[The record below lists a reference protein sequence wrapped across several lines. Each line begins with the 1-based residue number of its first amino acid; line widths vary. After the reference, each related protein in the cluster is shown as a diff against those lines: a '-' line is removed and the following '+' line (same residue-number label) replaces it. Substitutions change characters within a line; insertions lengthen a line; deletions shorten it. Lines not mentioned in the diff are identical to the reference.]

1 VGKKPNGK
9 WQIILM
15 PTKNLVSI
23 CSIPHA
29 CAYSGLSLLK
39 SLILSSRR
47 RLRANLIM
55 AGAAFVWLIG
65 VASGEA
71 ASMDAG
77 PQMSTARM
85 NHYAVPLP
93 DGRVALLGGHGTGF
107 VSLNS
112 IDIWNPASNSFTSA
126 ALPFVYDGGSL
137 VHLSD
142 GNYLLAGGAAD
153 DGVAPG
159 YNTAQILNAT
169 TATAASTG
177 TVMVRPRMQCN
188 GTQLTG
194 GAVLIVGGW
203 YDSAS
208 ATYGEI
214 YDPASKEF
222 SATGPLNT
230 PRSMPYVFPTA
241 DGKAVVVGG
250 LSVYGDSNVS
260 SIELYDPVANSFSVL
275 AASAIAGEPDW
286 IYGYGWNA
294 LDSEQCKTAD
304 GRYVFLMSRT
314 VNSQTEYAL
323 GVFDPAAKQF
333 SKLALT
339 PGFGNGYW
347 VWPPVVDAT
356 NNRALFL
363 VGANQ
368 NGGANLTF
376 RVFQV
381 DLATGQALA
390 LSDWL
395 SVTNYYPGSA
405 GITLLGD
412 GRLFV
417 TGGTASVD
425 YNFNFNPV
433 PNTFFLSGLTPPP
446 QIQSL
451 GVSGGLVT
459 LTLSG
464 GVGVTYEIQ
473 SIPALGTSANWQ
485 TLGSLTLT
493 NSVQTW
499 SDPAP
504 ATNFSRFYRL
514 QGP

>member
-1 VGKKPNGK
+1 
-9 WQIILM
+9 
-15 PTKNLVSI
+15 
-23 CSIPHA
+23 
-29 CAYSGLSLLK
+29 
-39 SLILSSRR
+39 
-47 RLRANLIM
+47 M
-55 AGAAFVWLIG
+55 AGAAFAWLVG
-65 VASGEA
+65 VASSEA
-71 ASMDAG
+71 ASLDSG
-77 PQMSTARM
+77 PQMSLTRM
-85 NHYAVPLP
+85 DQYTLQLP

-112 IDIWNPASNSFTSA
+112 MDLWSPASNSFTSV
-126 ALPFVYDGGSL
+126 ALPFVYDMGALVRLSNGS
-137 VHLSD
+137 
-142 GNYLLAGGAAD
+142 YLMAGGAAD
-153 DGVAPG
+153 LGVAPG
-159 YNTAQILNAT
+159 YATAQILVPASAT
-169 TATAASTG
+169 VTTTG
-177 TVMVRPRMQCN
+177 TTMVRARMFCN
-188 GTQLTG
+188 GAQLTG
-194 GAVLIVGGW
+194 GKVLIVGGW
-203 YDSAS
+203 YDNPS

-214 YDPASKEF
+214 FDPASMGF

-230 PRSMPYVFPTA
+230 PRAMPLVYPTA

-250 LSVYGDSNVS
+250 LGVYGSPNIS
-260 SIELYDPVANSFSVL
+260 SVELYDPASNGFSVL
-275 AASAIAGEPDW
+275 APSVITGDTNW
-286 IYGYGWNA
+286 TYGNA
-294 LDSEQCKTAD
+294 WYAQDSDQSKTAD

-314 VNSQTEYAL
+314 VVSGTEYAL
-323 GVFDPAAKQF
+323 GLFDPAAKQF

-339 PGFGNGYW
+339 PAFWNGYGIL
-347 VWPPVVDAT
+347 PPVVDAT

-417 TGGTASVD
+417 TGGTTSID

-446 QIQSL
+446 LIQSV
-451 GVSGGLVT
+451 GVSGGLVS
-459 LTLSG
+459 LSLRG

-473 SIPALGTSANWQ
+473 SLPALGTSTNWQ
-485 TLGSLTLT
+485 TLGSLALT

>member
-1 VGKKPNGK
+1 M
-9 WQIILM
+9 L
-15 PTKNLVSI
+15 TKTLVSI
-23 CSIPHA
+23 RSIPHA
-29 CAYSGLSLLK
+29 SSCSGLSLLK
-39 SLILSSRR
+39 SQILSSRR
-47 RLRANLIM
+47 RWRANLIM
-55 AGAAFVWLIG
+55 AGAAFVLLFS
-65 VASGEA
+65 VASSEA
-71 ASMDAG
+71 ASMEAG

-85 NHYAVPLP
+85 NHYAVLLP

-112 IDIWNPASNSFTSA
+112 MDLWSPAGNSFTSV
-126 ALPFVYDGGSL
+126 ALPFVYDGGAL

-153 DGVAPG
+153 WGVAPG

-169 TATAASTG
+169 TATAATTG
-177 TVMVRPRMQCN
+177 TTMVRARMQCS
-188 GTQLTG
+188 GTQLTN
-194 GAVLIVGGW
+194 GAVLIAGGW

-214 YDPASKEF
+214 YDPVSKGF

-230 PRSMPYVFPTA
+230 PRSKPYVFPTA
-241 DGKAVVVGG
+241 DGNAVIVGG
-250 LSVYGDSNVS
+250 ISVYGDSYIS
-260 SIELYDPVANSFSVL
+260 SIELYDPATNGFSVL

-286 IYGYGWNA
+286 VYYSYGWQ
-294 LDSEQCKTAD
+294 LGTEQCKTGD
-304 GRYVFLMSRT
+304 GRYIFLMNRT

-323 GVFDPAAKQF
+323 GVFDPVTKQF

-339 PGFGNGYW
+339 PGFGNGYG
-347 VWPPVVDAT
+347 VWQPVVDAT

-376 RVFQV
+376 QVFQV

-390 LSDWL
+390 ISDWL
-395 SVTNYYPGSA
+395 TVTNYYPGSA
-405 GITLLGD
+405 GITLLPD

-417 TGGTASVD
+417 TGGTTSVD
-425 YNFNFNPV
+425 YNYNFNPV
-433 PNTFFLSGLTPPP
+433 LNTFFLSGLTPPL

-451 GVSGGLVT
+451 GVSSGLIS
-459 LTLSG
+459 LTLHG
-464 GVGVTYEIQ
+464 GVGTPFKIQ
-473 SIPALGTSANWQ
+473 SLSNLGTSTNWQ
-485 TLGSLTLT
+485 TLGNLTLT
-493 NSVQTW
+493 NFVQTW

-504 ATNFSRFYRL
+504 ATNSSRFYRL